1 MIELLLLASLATA
14 DPSLSEVEA
23 SINQSIERPDEH
35 TEFDVIINRF
45 GTYCDNFYGCGINYP
60 GAMW

>member
-23 SINQSIERPDEH
+23 SINQSIEKPEHH
-35 TEFDVIINRF
+35 TELEVIIDRF